1 MISRAV
7 TSQPCGKWAT
17 MATAALIDDHPIFR
31 DVVKLLFEQRGGPEV
46 IAEASEPGEALD
58 LVSATRPDVV
68 LLDMVFST
76 DTGGVELAKQLL
88 ARNPAQRILFVSM
101 VKDAAKVA
109 DAIRTGALG
118 YVTKDQT
125 PAELFRAVTEVLAG
139 HPYFTAR
146 MGTDRGTPHR
156 PDVLATL
163 TARERQVF
171 DLVVAGLSSRSIAQ
185 RLTISPRT
193 VETHRSRVMAKLAV
207 HTAADLVRFAARLG
221 LLN

>member
-1 MISRAV
+1 
-7 TSQPCGKWAT
+7 

-31 DVVKLLFEQRGGPEV
+31 DVVKLLFEQRGGPKV
-46 IAEASEPGEALD
+46 VAEASEPGEALD

-76 DTGGVELAKQLL
+76 ETGGVELAKKLL

-109 DAIRTGALG
+109 DAIRAGALG

-125 PAELFRAVTEVLAG
+125 PAELFHAVSEVLAG
-139 HPYFTAR
+139 HQYITERIASAERRSPQ
-146 MGTDRGTPHR
+146 R
-156 PDVLATL
+156 PEVLATL

-171 DLVVAGLSSRSIAQ
+171 DLVVGGLSSRSIAN
-185 RLTISPRT
+185 RLSISPRT
-193 VETHRSRVMAKLAV
+193 VETHRSRVMAKLGV

>member
-1 MISRAV
+1 
-7 TSQPCGKWAT
+7 

-31 DVVKLLFEQRGGPEV
+31 DVVKLLFELRGGPKV
-46 IAEASEPGEALD
+46 VAEASEPAEALD

-76 DTGGVELAKQLL
+76 ETGGVELAKKLL

-109 DAIRTGALG
+109 DAIRAGALG

-125 PAELFRAVTEVLAG
+125 PAELFQAVSEVLAG
-139 HPYFTAR
+139 HQYITTRIGGERTSPQ
-146 MGTDRGTPHR
+146 R
-156 PDVLATL
+156 PDVLTTL

-171 DLVVAGLSSRSIAQ
+171 DLVVGGLSSRSIAN
-185 RLTISPRT
+185 RLSISPRT
-193 VETHRSRVMAKLAV
+193 VETHRSRVMAKLGV

-221 LLN
+221 LVN

>member
-1 MISRAV
+1 
-7 TSQPCGKWAT
+7 

-31 DVVKLLFEQRGGPEV
+31 DVVKLLFEQRGGPKV
-46 IAEASEPGEALD
+46 VAEASEPSEALD

-68 LLDMVFST
+68 LLDMVFSSE
-76 DTGGVELAKQLL
+76 TGGVELAKELL

-125 PAELFRAVTEVLAG
+125 PAELFQAVTEVLAG
-139 HPYFTAR
+139 HQYITAR
-146 MGTDRGTPHR
+146 IGIDRGIPHR
-156 PDVLATL
+156 PDALATL
-163 TARERQVF
+163 TARERQIF
-171 DLVVAGLSSRSIAQ
+171 DLVVAGLSSRSIAN
-185 RLTISPRT
+185 RLSISPRT
-193 VETHRSRVMAKLAV
+193 VETHRSRVMAKLGV
-207 HTAADLVRFAARLG
+207 HTAADLVRYAARLG

>member
-1 MISRAV
+1 
-7 TSQPCGKWAT
+7 

-46 IAEASEPGEALD
+46 VAEASEPGEALD
-58 LVSATRPDVV
+58 LVSATHPDVV

-76 DTGGVELAKQLL
+76 DTGGVELAKKLL

-118 YVTKDQT
+118 YITKDQT
-125 PAELFRAVTEVLAG
+125 PAELFHAVTEVLAG

-171 DLVVAGLSSRSIAQ
+171 DLVVAGLSSRSIAN

-193 VETHRSRVMAKLAV
+193 VETHRSRVMAKLSV